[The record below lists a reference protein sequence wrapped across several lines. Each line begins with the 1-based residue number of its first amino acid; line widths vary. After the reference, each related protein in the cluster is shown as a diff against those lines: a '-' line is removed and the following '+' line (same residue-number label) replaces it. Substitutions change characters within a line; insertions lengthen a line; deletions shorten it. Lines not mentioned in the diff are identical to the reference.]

1 MISYLI
7 SANIEE
13 PICGEGR
20 NVGIPNLK
28 GGDLGPPRLLVGISL
43 LTAMALPTWS
53 RGPRGDMAAILRGA
67 RNAGYEA
74 VQCRDAEAARKAG
87 LVPTAIDRLN
97 RPQDARSQV
106 IKCKAEGYNGLTL
119 HAGTG
124 FETDDEARRLAEAI
138 VEAAEAEAFPVY
150 LETHRATMT
159 QDMKRTLDLAARVP
173 GLRFNGDYAHWYTGC
188 EIAYG
193 DIGAK
198 IARLQPITRRTRFLH
213 GRISGPGC
221 IQIAVNG
228 ASSADLDAFR
238 RLWVASFEGFL
249 RSSAPGDVF
258 GFYPE
263 LLPPAYHYARL
274 VPGPDGNLQ
283 EETDRWQE
291 AQALVDIARDCWQ
304 QAKAAVAASVPE
316 VDHA

>member
-1 MISYLI
+1 
-7 SANIEE
+7 
-13 PICGEGR
+13 
-20 NVGIPNLK
+20 VGIPNLRS
-28 GGDLGPPRLLVGISL
+28 GDVGPPRLLVGISL
-43 LTAMALPTWS
+43 LTGTALPSWS
-53 RGPRGDMAAILRGA
+53 SGPRGDMAALLKGA
-67 RNAGYEA
+67 REAGYEA

-87 LVPTAIDRLN
+87 LVPTAIDRLDQ
-97 RPQDARSQV
+97 PQDARSCV
-106 IKCKAEGYNGLTL
+106 IKCKAEGYNGLTV

-124 FETDDEARRLAEAI
+124 FETDDEACWLADAI

-173 GLRFNGDYAHWYTGC
+173 GLRFNGDFAHWYTGC
-188 EIAYG
+188 EMAYG
-193 DIGAK
+193 DVGAK
-198 IARLQPITRRTRFLH
+198 IARLQPITGRTRFLH

-221 IQIAVNG
+221 IQIAVKQ
-228 ASSADLDAFR
+228 ASSVDLDAFR
-238 RLWVASFEGFL
+238 RLWTASFEGFL

-283 EETDRWQE
+283 EESDRWQE
-291 AQALVDIARDCWQ
+291 AQVLVEIARECWQ
-304 QAKAAVAASVPE
+304 RAKAAVEASIPE
-316 VDHA
+316 VHHAW